1 MSLIDAL
8 RHRLH
13 VWLNPRA
20 HERELQEE
28 LEFHLGLERMQ
39 QTHAAHGTLSEL
51 DARALAKRQL
61 GNITYYSEETRRAAG
76 LGLLDDIRSDVRF
89 AVRSFRRAPGFAA
102 IAVLTLAV
110 GIGVNTAIFSVVDAL
125 LLRPLPFPEPER
137 LVALNITAPPHDGR
151 PATDDIGWTYA
162 KFETL
167 REIQPIFS
175 HITAFFSTQFTIRIE
190 DDAFRES
197 GEFID
202 SRYLSTLGITP
213 AIGRNFLPEEDYVG
227 GPRIT
232 LVSDAFWHRMFNADP
247 GVLGRTLSVDGSQYT
262 IVGVLPDGF
271 QGMSGEASFWIPGG
285 APPSASWPLATTRD
299 PWNHINRVVARL
311 QPGVSVERA
320 KVIMTQLGA
329 QVDARFPTPAQ
340 LNGLHLGATLRPL
353 DALRVD
359 PRIRRMLFVLVGA
372 VGLVLLIACANVA
385 NLLLVRASGR
395 RPEIAVRLAMGAGRG
410 RLVRQLLVES
420 LVLAL
425 AGGAASL
432 VIAWCGV
439 KALGSL
445 ELASVLGY
453 QRILGLGNEATSGI
467 NLDMTAFAF
476 TATLA
481 IVTGLAFGLVPALQ
495 STQFSVTNALK
506 GEGAPS
512 IGGFRRLTSRNALV
526 VVEIALAIIL
536 LAGSGLMVRTLGELV
551 AVRPGFDAEHVM
563 TMRVNRA
570 ADWAR
575 DSIAQFYDAAIDRL
589 SALPGVTSVSI
600 ADCAP
605 LSRGCYDRTE
615 LMRVD
620 QRTTGAPVRTVVGAH
635 WITPEWPATMRVPL
649 LAGRMLTR
657 ADGRDARRVILINES
672 AARQLWPGESPIDRP
687 VVLNIDHF
695 RQDTAYVAGVIGDVR
710 FGSIDSLPQPDVYV
724 SYFQSTFTYRM
735 MLFLRT
741 RGDPEVLAQAARL
754 AIREVAPGFP
764 VYDVASMQD
773 RVVATT
779 AQSRFI
785 ASLLGAFA
793 GLALLLAAIGT
804 YGVISFGV
812 AQRTKEIG
820 VRVALGATRG
830 HVVRLIV
837 GQGVALAVIGIVCGL
852 AGAIAAT
859 RVMRSLLYG
868 VEPTDPATL
877 FGIVGMLIV
886 AVLAASWIPARRAA
900 GVPAVQALRGR

>member
-8 RHRLH
+8 RHRLR
-13 VWLNPRA
+13 VWVNPRA
-20 HERELQEE
+20 HERELEEE

-39 QTHAAHGTLSEL
+39 QEHAAHGTLSER
-51 DARALAKRQL
+51 DAHLAAKRQL
-61 GNITYYSEETRRAAG
+61 GNITYYKEETRRAAG
-76 LGLLDDIRSDVRF
+76 LGLLDDLRSDVRF
-89 AVRSFRRAPGFAA
+89 ALRSFRRTPGFTA

-110 GIGVNTAIFSVVDAL
+110 GIGANTAIFSAVDAL
-125 LLRPLPFPEPER
+125 LLRPLPFPEPDR
-137 LVALNITAPPHDGR
+137 LVAVNITAPPREDR
-151 PATDDIGWTYA
+151 PATNDIGWSYP
-162 KFETL
+162 KFEML
-167 REIQPIFS
+167 REIQPIFGDL
-175 HITAFFSTQFTIRIE
+175 TAFFSTQFTIRIE
-190 DDAFRES
+190 EDAFRES

-202 SRYLSTLGITP
+202 SRYLPTLGIKP
-213 AIGRNFLPEEDYVG
+213 ALGRNFLAQEDYLG
-227 GPRIT
+227 GPRNA
-232 LVSDAFWHRMFNADP
+232 LLSDAFWQRMFNADS
-247 GVLGRTLSVDGSQYT
+247 GVLGRTMTVDGSPYT

-271 QGMSGEASFWIPGG
+271 RGMSSEASFWIPVG
-285 APPSASWPLATTRD
+285 AGPSASWQTSVTRD
-299 PWNHINRVVARL
+299 VWNHMYRVVGRL
-311 QPGVSVERA
+311 RPDVSLERA
-320 KVIMTQLGA
+320 KTVMAQLGT
-329 QVDARFPTPAQ
+329 QVDTRFPVPPRVGA
-340 LNGLHLGATLRPL
+340 LHLGATVRPL

-432 VIAWCGV
+432 VIAWAGV

-445 ELASVLGY
+445 ELASVLEY
-453 QRILGLGNEATSGI
+453 QRILGLGGEQTSGI

-481 IVTGLAFGLVPALQ
+481 IATGLVFGLVPALQ
-495 STQFSVTNALK
+495 STRFSVTNVLK
-506 GEGAPS
+506 GEGGPT
-512 IGGFRRLTSRNALV
+512 IGGLRRLTSRNALV
-526 VVEIALAIIL
+526 VMEIALAIIL
-536 LAGSGLMVRTLGELV
+536 LAGSGLMLRTLGELI

-570 ADWAR
+570 PDWAR
-575 DSIAQFYDAAIDRL
+575 DSITRFYDVALERL
-589 SALPGVTSVSI
+589 SALPGVTSVGI
-600 ADCAP
+600 ADCPP
-605 LSRGCYDRTE
+605 LSRGCYDRAE
-615 LMRVD
+615 MMRVD
-620 QRTTGAPVRTVVGAH
+620 GPDRAAPMRTSVGAH
-635 WITPEWPATMRVPL
+635 WITPDWPRTMRVPL
-649 LAGRMLTR
+649 LAGRLLTR
-657 ADGRDARRVILINES
+657 ADDAKARRVVLVNES
-672 AARQLWPGESPIDRP
+672 AARRLWPGESPIDRP
-687 VVLNIDHF
+687 VVLNVDHF
-695 RQDTAYVAGVIGDVR
+695 SHDTAYVAGVIGDVR

-724 SYFQSTFTYRM
+724 SYFQSPLTYRM
-735 MLFLRT
+735 MFFLRT
-741 RGDPEVLAQAARL
+741 RADPSSIAQRARF
-754 AIREVAPGFP
+754 AIRAAAPGFP
-764 VYDVASMQD
+764 VYDVESMQD

-779 AQSRFI
+779 AQPRFI

-837 GQGVALAVIGIVCGL
+837 GQGIALAVVGIVCGL

-859 RVMRSLLYG
+859 RVMGSLLYG

-877 FGIVGMLIV
+877 FGIVGMLIA